1 MEENTNIPEEQ
12 QPVQPAQPVN
22 QAYNNMPQTLP
33 NSVGVL
39 VMGII
44 SIATCWCYGLAGL
57 TLGIISLVLAGK
69 AKRLYDEN
77 PGMYTESSF
86 KNMRAGRI
94 CAIIGVCLSGAY
106 MVFIIL
112 YLMIIGAAVGSVFS
126 GMPWDAYYY

>member
-12 QPVQPAQPVN
+12 QPVQPVVN
-22 QAYNNMPQTLP
+22 PTPSQMMPQTLP

-69 AKRLYDEN
+69 AKKLYEEN
-77 PGMYTESSF
+77 PSIYTESSY

-94 CAIIGVCLSGAY
+94 CAIVGTCLSGAY
-106 MVFIIL
+106 MIFIIL
-112 YLMIIGAAVGSVFS
+112 YLLIIGAAVGSIFS
-126 GMPWDAYYY
+126 GMPWDTYYY

>member
-1 MEENTNIPEEQ
+1 MEENTNIPQ
-12 QPVQPAQPVN
+12 QPVQPVN
-22 QAYNNMPQTLP
+22 QQNYNMPQTLP

-69 AKRLYDEN
+69 AKRLWEEN

-86 KNMRAGRI
+86 KNMKAGRI
-94 CAIIGVCLSGAY
+94 CAIVGVCLSGAY
-106 MVFIIL
+106 IAFIIIYFL
-112 YLMIIGAAVGSVFS
+112 IIGAAIGTAFS
-126 GMPWDAYYY
+126 GFPWDTSYY